1 MRTRRSLSV
10 LACGVGF
17 ALGLLGCGGDKDL
30 DPPAELVNIKSKLD
44 VKRVWDA
51 GLGGDAERL
60 RLALRPTVASGVV
73 YAASH
78 EGLVRAFTASNGKLQ
93 WSVKTKLPLSAGPEV
108 VDGTLI
114 VGSSEGDIIA
124 LDAADGKQRWRSS
137 VKSEVLARPLIVN
150 DLVVVRTVDGHVEA
164 LALADGAKRWAVD
177 EPVPRLT
184 LRGTA
189 APVLA
194 GDRIIAAFDSGK
206 VIAIDPRNGE
216 VIWDETVN
224 APRGRTELQR
234 LADIDAPPRV
244 AGDDVFVVGFQG
256 RVAMLAVDS
265 GQTWWARDAS
275 SYRGFTLDD
284 QFLYLTSS
292 DSVVMC
298 MRRTDGAVQWE
309 QSGLR
314 KRAVT
319 APAID
324 GDSLVVG
331 DFEGFLHW
339 LDRSTGEIVARA
351 KSGGERVANAATT
364 AEEGVFIQ
372 TEDGKLLAFTSKPK
386 AQRTAVAPPAAEA
399 EATPPAD
406 VPPTEVAPPA
416 AEAEPTPPADVP
428 PTEAAP

>member
-1 MRTRRSLSV
+1 MRTRPALSIPACA
-10 LACGVGF
+10 LAFG
-17 ALGLLGCGGDKDL
+17 LGLVGCGGDKDL
-30 DPPAELVNIKSKLD
+30 DPPAELVGIKAKLD
-44 VKRVWDA
+44 IKRVWGA

-60 RLALRPTVASGVV
+60 RLALRPTVVDGTV

-78 EGLVRAFTASNGKLQ
+78 EGLVRAFAASNGKLR

-108 VDGTLI
+108 AEGTLI
-114 VGSSEGDIIA
+114 VGSSEGDILA
-124 LDAADGKQRWRSS
+124 FDTTDGKQRWRAS

-164 LALADGAKRWAVD
+164 LALTDGVKRWAVD

-184 LRGTA
+184 LRGTS

-194 GDRIIAAFDSGK
+194 NDRIIAAFDSGK
-206 VIAIDPRNGE
+206 VIAIDPKNGE

-244 AGDDVFVVGFQG
+244 AGEDVFVVGFQG

-265 GQTWWARDAS
+265 GETWWARDAS
-275 SYRGFTLDD
+275 SYRGFTLDE
-284 QFLYLTSS
+284 QFLYLTNS

-339 LDRSTGEIVARA
+339 LDKSTGEIVARA
-351 KSGGERVANAATT
+351 KTGGERVANAATT
-364 AEEGVFIQ
+364 SEEGVFIQ
-372 TEDGKLLAFTSKPK
+372 TEDGKLLAFNSKPK
-386 AQRTAVAPPAAEA
+386 AQRTVVAPPAAE
-399 EATPPAD
+399 
-406 VPPTEVAPPA
+406 VPPA
-416 AEAEPTPPADVP
+416 AEAEPATPAAEAPAPETPPAQA
-428 PTEAAP
+428 TQ